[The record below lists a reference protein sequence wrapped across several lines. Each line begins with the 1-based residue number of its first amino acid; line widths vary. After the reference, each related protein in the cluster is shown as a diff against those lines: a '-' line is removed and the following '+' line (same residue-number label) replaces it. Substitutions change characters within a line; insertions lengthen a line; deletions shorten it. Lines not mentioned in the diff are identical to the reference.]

1 MRKGYMVKSWSNEL
15 VFQNEKLG
23 DASQGGAF
31 LLYR

>member
-1 MRKGYMVKSWSNEL
+1 MREGYVLVTNEPS
-15 VFQNEKLG
+15 FQNEKLG